1 VCISRANRRTD
12 KEGKKSTEREKSAR
26 KDSQRIQRLAHKEK
40 KKEIYKMRKGQAKIN
55 SEIKGKQKAV
65 RKEEKARENL
75 IK

>member
-12 KEGKKSTEREKSAR
+12 KKERNQLREKKSTKR
-26 KDSQRIQRLAHKEK
+26 DSQRIQRLAHK
-40 KKEIYKMRKGQAKIN
+40 KKEINTMRKGQAKIN
-55 SEIKGKQKAV
+55 SKIKRKQKAV